1 MNNEATTEQ
10 PITDAGMTFATDDRG
25 GDSMRAEE
33 AASILARLARGRSR
47 TEDEVSA
54 LQMGARRILA
64 RHFQRQRNWA
74 KRRARRE
81 AEQAVKAEVEQ

>member
-1 MNNEATTEQ
+1 MNNETATEQ
-10 PITDAGMTFATDDRG
+10 PITIDGVTPAAEDKG

-33 AASILARLARGRSR
+33 AVAILARLARSRSR

-54 LQMGARRILA
+54 LQMGARRLLA

-74 KRRARRE
+74 KSRR
-81 AEQAVKAEVEQ
+81 